1 MKKEELKKLIKPLI
15 KECLT
20 EVLIEEG
27 FTKMLSESMQNI
39 PTVQQPK
46 VVQELKQENKQIN
59 KQNLSEARKKLL
71 DEIGMGGF
79 DAFAGTRPL
88 NEGSNSSTPSVPV
101 TTFNSSDPGIDISSL
116 MSGKMKATMNAL
128 NGKKVK

>member
-15 KECLT
+15 KECLK

-27 FTKMLSESMQNI
+27 FTKMLSESVQNNTPI
-39 PTVQQPK
+39 QQPN
-46 VVQELKQENKQIN
+46 VIQQLKHENKQAN
-59 KQNLSEARKKLL
+59 KQSLLEAKKKLL

-79 DAFAGTRPL
+79 DAFAGTKPL
-88 NEGSNSSTPSVPV
+88 NEGGNPSVPSVPV
-101 TTFNSSDPGIDISSL
+101 TSFNASDPGVDISRL